1 VEGTT
6 GLLIDPGEATM
17 LIDRTLSQPDLTHRT
32 QPGLWSELS
41 NMVACLHD
49 GLFSHYRPERH
60 YMRGPGPACRAKH
73 TRS

>member
-1 VEGTT
+1 
-6 GLLIDPGEATM
+6 M
-17 LIDRTLSQPDLTHRT
+17 LIDRTLSQPDLKHRT

-41 NMVACLHD
+41 NMVACLHH

-73 TRS
+73 TRLTA